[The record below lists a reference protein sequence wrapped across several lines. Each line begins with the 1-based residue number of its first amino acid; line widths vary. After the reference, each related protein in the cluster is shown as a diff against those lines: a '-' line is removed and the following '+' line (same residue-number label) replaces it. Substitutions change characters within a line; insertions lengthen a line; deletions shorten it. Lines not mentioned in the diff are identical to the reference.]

1 MSRSEKVILTNMCMV
16 YDDEGN
22 VLVQDRVDKDWSGLA
37 FPGGHVEYRESF
49 VESVIREIKEETG
62 LTIRHP
68 KLCGIKQWQEED
80 ERYVVLFFKTK
91 EFSGSLK
98 SSEEGEVFWI
108 KKEEVCNYSLAEHFE
123 EMMEIF
129 ESEDLSEQYCYQEQE
144 EWRTRLF

>member
-22 VLVQDRVDKDWSGLA
+22 VLVQDRVDEDWSGLA

-108 KKEEVCNYSLAEHFE
+108 KKEEVCNYSLAENFE

>member
-22 VLVQDRVDKDWSGLA
+22 VLVQDRVDEDWSGLA

-108 KKEEVCNYSLAEHFE
+108 KKEEVCHYSLAENFE

>member
-1 MSRSEKVILTNMCMV
+1 MILTNMCMV

-22 VLVQDRVDKDWSGLA
+22 VLVQDRVDEDWSGLA

-68 KLCGIKQWQEED
+68 KLCGIKQWQEDD

-108 KKEEVCNYSLAEHFE
+108 KKEEVCNYSLAENFE